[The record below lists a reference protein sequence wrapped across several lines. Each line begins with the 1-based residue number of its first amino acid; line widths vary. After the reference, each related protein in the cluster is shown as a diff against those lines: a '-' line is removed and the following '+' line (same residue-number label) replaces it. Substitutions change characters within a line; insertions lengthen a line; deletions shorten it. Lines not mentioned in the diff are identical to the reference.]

1 MKIAVVTDSA
11 SYLTPK
17 QITDHNIHVVPITV
31 IFGQQTYLDNVEI
44 TTSEFYQRLKTDP
57 QMPTTTQ
64 VTLGQMQTMY
74 DQLAAEDYDAVISI
88 HLSSGIT
95 TFYSNLVNYLP
106 NVKNIKVYPFDSRI
120 ASAGEADLVML
131 AAKLVEAGRSPE
143 EIMRALT
150 HLRDT
155 IDAYFVVDDLS
166 HLVRTGRLS
175 NASSIVGGLLRIK
188 PILTFNDQAQIVAI
202 EKERTMRRAY
212 QRIKQKLQAAYDQA
226 TTPCVSPLSTPT
238 TSSCKKTGLL
248 IWKSAS
254 PRLKSP
260 IVKLAQSSASTL
272 VPVPWRYFGIM
283 IGNSGQYL
291 TERRSADEYFLHW
304 RQG

>member
-17 QITDHNIHVVPITV
+17 QVTDHNIHVVPITV

-64 VTLGQMQTMY
+64 VTLGQMQNMY
-74 DQLAAEDYDAVISI
+74 DQLAAEGYDAAISI

-155 IDAYFVVDDLS
+155 IEVYFVVDDLS
-166 HLVRTGRLS
+166 RLVRTGRLS
-175 NASSIVGGLLRIK
+175 NASSIVGSLLRIK

-212 QRIKQKLQAAYDQA
+212 QRIKQKLQTAYDQA
-226 TTPCVSPLSTPT
+226 DYPL
-238 TSSCKKTGLL
+238 
-248 IWKSAS
+248 
-254 PRLKSP
+254 RLT
-260 IVKLAQSSASTL
+260 IVDANNQQLQEE
-272 VPVPWRYFGIM
+272 W
-283 IGNSGQYL
+283 
-291 TERRSADEYFLHW
+291 SADLEKSFPKIKIAHSEIGPVLGVHVGAGTMALLWDYDW
-304 RQG
+304 EQWPESN

>member
-11 SYLTPK
+11 SYLTPEQVK
-17 QITDHNIHVVPITV
+17 NNDIHVVPITV
-31 IFGQQTYLDNVEI
+31 IFGHQTYLDNVEI
-44 TTSEFYQRLKTDP
+44 TTSEFYHRLKTDP

-74 DQLAAEDYDAVISI
+74 DQLADEGYDAVISI

-106 NVKNIKVYPFDSRI
+106 NVTNIKVYPFDSRI

-131 AAKLVEAGRSPE
+131 AAKLIRAGRSPE
-143 EIMRALT
+143 EIIQALT
-150 HLRDT
+150 RLRDT

-175 NASSIVGGLLRIK
+175 NASSFVGGLLRIK

-202 EKERTMRRAY
+202 EKERTMRHAY
-212 QRIKQKLQAAYDQA
+212 QRIKQKFQSVYEQADYPLRLTVIDANNDELQQE
-226 TTPCVSPLSTPT
+226 
-238 TSSCKKTGLL
+238 
-248 IWKSAS
+248 W
-254 PRLKSP
+254 
-260 IVKLAQSSASTL
+260 
-272 VPVPWRYFGIM
+272 
-283 IGNSGQYL
+283 
-291 TERRSADEYFLHW
+291 SADLSQQFPNLKIAHSEIGPVLGVHVGAGTMALLWDYDW
-304 RQG
+304 EQWPDSVTK